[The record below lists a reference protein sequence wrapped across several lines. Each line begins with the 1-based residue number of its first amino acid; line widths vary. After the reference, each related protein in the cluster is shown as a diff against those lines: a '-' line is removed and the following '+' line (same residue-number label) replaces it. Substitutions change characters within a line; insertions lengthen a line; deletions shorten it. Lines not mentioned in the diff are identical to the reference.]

1 MANDARERD
10 LAHRD
15 GALIGR
21 LFSLTEHTD
30 GLLRNGLSVRHAV
43 SSVTIPCTLPLFET
57 NVNVRRM
64 CRVSS
69 HTPCV

>member
-1 MANDARERD
+1 MANDARKRD

-21 LFSLTEHTD
+21 LFSLTEHAD

-43 SSVTIPCTLPLFET
+43 LLCDDTL
-57 NVNVRRM
+57 
-64 CRVSS
+64 
-69 HTPCV
+69 HH